1 MPAAQSSSS
10 RSTRHATRASSA
22 PSAAALTNGA
32 LAEDALAKEGSTRP
46 PSAVRQR
53 SVFSLAWPSLAENV
67 LLLFMGMA
75 SLMMVGRLGPAAVA
89 GVGAANQVAN
99 LLVVMFS
106 GLAVG
111 NTSLVARAVGAGRGE
126 T

>member
-1 MPAAQSSSS
+1 MPAARSSSS
-10 RSTRHATRASSA
+10 RSTRHATRASGA
-22 PSAAALTNGA
+22 PSDAAFTYGA
-32 LAEDALAKEGSTRP
+32 LAEDALAQEGSTPP
-46 PSAVRQR
+46 PSTGRQR
-53 SVFSLAWPSLAENV
+53 SLFSLASPPLAENV

-111 NTSLVARAVGAGRGE
+111 NTSLVARAVGAGRV
-126 T
+126 